1 MKTYKMPIFLHIE
14 NVENIQFDYLCNCNA
29 TFQELFEFIANLYPN
44 LNICSCYSFRKDNS
58 VFDINLNETLFNI
71 YSSEEKILITLYRS
85 KKNCSC
91 DELYKKYLKLP
102 KKNIIREL
110 NDLNNKIKEIKK
122 SSEKKENE
130 PKFLNDKK
138 NEDENHIL
146 SLKKEKEAQNDKI
159 NSLNQEIQKKE
170 NELNDLKNKIKDIEA
185 KSESLINDLKKE
197 KKILEMAIDGNIVTI
212 DMLKEIG
219 MDVSHLKPKEN
230 IIKIDKNNQ
239 IVGEANNLFN
249 KEQFMNFYDVI
260 VNIKSI
266 KDINKGWPIKLN
278 RDNYEN
284 YKNEKTIKIGVIGN
298 SNKGKSF
305 LLSKISKI
313 SLPSGTS
320 IRTEGL
326 SIKYPQLSESFK
338 DRRIVLLDS
347 AGLET
352 PVLKEEDKNQ
362 DNGENE
368 ENIGRKEKETIE
380 TECKEFQPET
390 KLVNGQQIEVK
401 EQSTSKEE
409 KKEDIVK
416 IFQEKSREKLITEI
430 FLQNYIIFNS
440 NILIIVIGI
449 LTYSEQKLL
458 NRIRNEISKNR
469 INKPLFIIHNL
480 ITYTTKEQVEEYI
493 EEFLLKSV
501 TFNLEEGHKI
511 STKTDTKTG
520 KYFYEKNTNPK
531 VFHLLFANESSPAGK
546 IYNEFTLQF
555 LENNYQNVTDIE
567 PFDVVETIKERFIQ
581 ISKDI
586 IEQSEK
592 IEFDDS
598 KEEIIKLNSPKDI
611 TLKKC
616 LIDELGFSNLKS
628 NGFEPAY
635 NYYKKDNK
643 IIVKVE
649 IPGNC
654 EVKSKLNFAGEYTI
668 IKISG
673 EKKKDKEPEKLNNN
687 IINKRE
693 LGPFSLNIYLKT
705 EDYLLKNKDPSSVCK
720 KGVYIIEYEMENK
733 NQEVILNNE
742 KDEEI

>member
-1 MKTYKMPIFLHIE
+1 MPIFLQIE
-14 NVENIQFDYLCNCNA
+14 NGENIQFDYFCNSNA
-29 TFQELFEFIANLYPN
+29 TFQELFEFIANLYSN
-44 LNICSCYSFRKDNS
+44 LNICLCYNFRKDDS
-58 VFDINLNETLFNI
+58 VFDINLNETLFNC
-71 YSSEEKILITLYRS
+71 YSSEEKIHVTLYRS

-91 DELYKKYLKLP
+91 NELYKKYLKQP
-102 KKNIIREL
+102 KKIIIREL
-110 NDLNNKIKEIKK
+110 NDLNNKIEAIKK
-122 SSEKKENE
+122 RSEKNENE
-130 PKFLNDKK
+130 PILLNDKK
-138 NEDENHIL
+138 TEDENQIL
-146 SLKKEKEAQNDKI
+146 LLKKENEAQNDKI

-170 NELNDLKNKIKDIEA
+170 KELNDLKAKIG
-185 KSESLINDLKKE
+185 SQINDLKKE
-197 KKILEMAIDGNIVTI
+197 KKILEMAIDGNIEKI
-212 DMLKEIG
+212 EMLKEIG

-278 RDNYEN
+278 KDNYEN

-352 PVLKEEDKNQ
+352 PVLKEEEKDK

-380 TECKEFQPET
+380 REGEKYTPET
-390 KLVNGQQIEVK
+390 ELVNGQQIEFK
-401 EQSTSKEE
+401 KQSTSKEE

-511 STKTDTKTG
+511 STKTETKSG
-520 KYFYEKNTNPK
+520 KYFYEKNTDPK

-567 PFDVVETIKERFIQ
+567 PFDVVETIKERFIK

-643 IIVKVE
+643 IIVKIE

-673 EKKKDKEPEKLNNN
+673 EKKKDKEPEKLNSN

-705 EDYLLKNKDPSSVCK
+705 EDYLLKNKDPNSVYK
-720 KGVYIIEYEMENK
+720 KGVYIIEYEIENK

>member
-1 MKTYKMPIFLHIE
+1 MEIYKAPIILQIE
-14 NVENIQFDYLCNCNA
+14 DKAKLQFDYFCNGNT
-29 TFQELFEFIANLYPN
+29 TFQEIFEYIANLYPN
-44 LNICSCYSFRKDNS
+44 LNICSCYSFKKDNS
-58 VFDINLNETLFNI
+58 VFDINLNETLNN
-71 YSSEEKILITLYRS
+71 YYRS
-85 KKNCSC
+85 EGKIQIILSRIKNDCSC
-91 DELYKKYLKLP
+91 DELYKKYLKQP
-102 KKNIIREL
+102 KKNIVKEL
-110 NDLNNKIKEIKK
+110 NDLNGKIEELMKRL
-122 SSEKKENE
+122 EKYENE
-130 PKFLNDKK
+130 NKFLNGKK
-138 NEDENHIL
+138 NEDENQIL
-146 SLKKEKEAQNDKI
+146 SLKKEKESQNDKI
-159 NSLNQEIQKKE
+159 YNLNQEIQKKE
-170 NELNDLKNKIKDIEA
+170 NELNDLNNKIKDIEN
-185 KSESLINDLKKE
+185 KEDSQLNDLKKE
-197 KKILEMAIDGNIVTI
+197 KKILEMAIDGNIEKI
-212 DMLKEIG
+212 NMLKEIG
-219 MDVSHLKPKEN
+219 IDVSHLKPKEN
-230 IIKIDKNNQ
+230 IITIDKNNQ
-239 IVGEANNLFN
+239 IVGETNNLFN
-249 KEQFMNFYDVI
+249 KEQFMDFYDVI

-266 KDINKGWPIKLN
+266 KDINKGWSIKLN
-278 RDNYEN
+278 KDNYEN

-352 PVLKEEDKNQ
+352 PVLKEEHIEKDIGL
-362 DNGENE
+362 DET
-368 ENIGRKEKETIE
+368 NIGRKEKETRE
-380 TECKEFQPET
+380 TEGEEFHTET
-390 KLVNGQQIEVK
+390 KIVNEQQNEIK
-401 EQSTSKEE
+401 EQSTPKEE

-458 NRIRNEISKNR
+458 NRIRNEIAKNR

-555 LENNYQNVTDIE
+555 LENNYQNITDLK
-567 PFDVVETIKERFIQ
+567 PFDVVETIKDRFIQ

-649 IPGNC
+649 MPGNC
-654 EVKSKLNFAGEYTI
+654 EVRSKLNFAGEYTI

-673 EKKKDKEPEKLNNN
+673 EKKKDKEPEKLNSN

-693 LGPFSLNIYLKT
+693 IGPFSLNIYLKT
-705 EDYLLKNKDPSSVCK
+705 EDYLLKNKDPNSVCK

-733 NQEVILNNE
+733 NQEVVLNDE
-742 KDEEI
+742 KDEDI

>member
-1 MKTYKMPIFLHIE
+1 MEIYKAPILLQIE
-14 NVENIQFDYLCNCNA
+14 DRAKLQFDYCCNGNT
-29 TFQELFEFIANLYPN
+29 TFQELLEYLAILYPN
-44 LNICSCYSFRKDNS
+44 LNICSCYTFKKDNS
-58 VFDINLNETLFNI
+58 VFDINLNETLFNC
-71 YSSEEKILITLYRS
+71 YSSEEKINITLYRN
-85 KKNCSC
+85 KKDCSC
-91 DELYKKYLKLP
+91 DELYKKYLKQP

-110 NDLNNKIKEIKK
+110 NDKIEKLMKRLEKNESEIK
-122 SSEKKENE
+122 
-130 PKFLNDKK
+130 FLKDKK
-138 NEDENHIL
+138 IDDENQIL

-185 KSESLINDLKKE
+185 KSESQINDLKKE
-197 KKILEMAIDGNIVTI
+197 KKILEMAIDGNIEKI
-212 DMLKEIG
+212 NMLKEIG
-219 MDVSHLKPKEN
+219 IDVSYLKPKEN
-230 IIKIDKNNQ
+230 IITIDKNNQ
-239 IVGEANNLFN
+239 IVGETNNLFN
-249 KEQFMNFYDVI
+249 KEQFMDFYDVI

-266 KDINKGWPIKLN
+266 KDINKGWSIKLN
-278 RDNYEN
+278 KDNYEN

-352 PVLKEEDKNQ
+352 PVLKEEDKDK
-362 DNGENE
+362 DNGLDETD
-368 ENIGRKEKETIE
+368 IGRKEKEAKE
-380 TECKEFQPET
+380 REGEEFQT
-390 KLVNGQQIEVK
+390 DNGQQIEIK

-480 ITYTTKEQVEEYI
+480 ITYTTKEQVEEYV

-520 KYFYEKNTNPK
+520 KYFYEKNTDPK

-555 LENNYQNVTDIE
+555 LENNYQNVTDLK
-567 PFDVVETIKERFIQ
+567 PFDVVETIKDRFIQ

-592 IEFDDS
+592 IEFDES

-649 IPGNC
+649 MPGNC

-673 EKKKDKEPEKLNNN
+673 EKKKDKEPEKLNSN

-693 LGPFSLNIYLKT
+693 IGPFSLNIYLKT
-705 EDYLLKNKDPSSVCK
+705 EDYLLKNKDPNSVCK

-733 NQEVILNNE
+733 NQEVVLNDE

>member
-1 MKTYKMPIFLHIE
+1 MPIFLQIE
-14 NVENIQFDYLCNCNA
+14 NGENIQFDYFCNSNA
-29 TFQELFEFIANLYPN
+29 TFQELFEFIANLYSN
-44 LNICSCYSFRKDNS
+44 LNICSCYNFRKDNS
-58 VFDINLNETLFNI
+58 VFDINLNETLFNC
-71 YSSEEKILITLYRS
+71 YSSEKKIHITLYRS

-91 DELYKKYLKLP
+91 DELYKKYLKQP
-102 KKNIIREL
+102 KKIIIREL
-110 NDLNNKIKEIKK
+110 NDLNNKIEAIKK
-122 SSEKKENE
+122 KAEKNENE
-130 PKFLNDKK
+130 PILLNDKK
-138 NEDENHIL
+138 TEDENQIL
-146 SLKKEKEAQNDKI
+146 LLKKEKEAQTDKI

-170 NELNDLKNKIKDIEA
+170 KELNDLKA
-185 KSESLINDLKKE
+185 KSESQINDLKKE
-197 KKILEMAIDGNIVTI
+197 KKILEMAIDGNIEKI
-212 DMLKEIG
+212 EMLKEIG

-266 KDINKGWPIKLN
+266 KDINKGWSIKLN
-278 RDNYEN
+278 KDNYEN

-326 SIKYPQLSESFK
+326 SIKYPHLSESFK

-352 PVLKEEDKNQ
+352 PVLKEEEKYKDK

-380 TECKEFQPET
+380 GEGEKYKPET
-390 KLVNGQQIEVK
+390 ELVNGQQIEFK
-401 EQSTSKEE
+401 DQSTSKEE

-480 ITYTTKEQVEEYI
+480 ITYTTKEQVEEYV

-511 STKTDTKTG
+511 STKTDTKSG
-520 KYFYEKNTNPK
+520 KYFYEKNTDPK

-592 IEFDDS
+592 IEFDES

-673 EKKKDKEPEKLNNN
+673 EKKKDKEPEKLNSN

-705 EDYLLKNKDPSSVCK
+705 EDYLLKNKDPNSVCK

-742 KDEEI
+742 KEDEI